1 MPGRKS
7 AKIELSE
14 QVRQALEK
22 RVARHT
28 TGQQKAQRARIM
40 LKAAE
45 GKNPTE
51 IARELKVSIARVAL
65 GCERWLALA
74 AIELED
80 LSVEERLEA
89 LARPGAPSLE
99 YEQIGLGH
107 IPAEMEDR
115 WFIYLE
121 DDWLFFHRS
130 WTGFC
135 IFQLHLGPIDGGHN
149 RIAETWV
156 NRDQGQYRS
165 TDSQYDQETLTSLF
179 EIFLLVDRHVDSDQ
193 PYA

>member
-89 LARPGAPSLE
+89 LARPGAPSRLSAD
-99 YEQIGLGH
+99 YVCQIEQMACAAPDKAGRPI
-107 IPAEMEDR
+107 R
-115 WFIYLE
+115 Q
-121 DDWLFFHRS
+121 
-130 WTGFC
+130 WTGRA
-135 IFQLHLGPIDGGHN
+135 IADELMKRGIVEYISRRHAVRLLKKGGSN
-149 RIAETWV
+149 RTGCATI
-156 NRDQGQYRS
+156 
-165 TDSQYDQETLTSLF
+165 
-179 EIFLLVDRHVDSDQ
+179 
-193 PYA
+193 